1 MNWFRQNRFLGVFLA
16 ALTVATLASLVFGW
30 MAKSGFDE
38 AKARFDENASELNR
52 LQRLT
57 PFPTKPNVAKMKT
70 QADEYAAE
78 LNRTKEELKTH
89 VLPVTAMAPNEF
101 QARLRQ
107 AMAAVNE
114 RARANRVKLPDNF
127 YLGFEE
133 FAAALPDNI
142 AAPLLGQQL
151 AQVELLVN
159 TLIDARVDAIS
170 SLKRVRPAEQR
181 AGATPAPTASPAG
194 TPHKATTPLIERN
207 SVEATF
213 VSNPGAARRAL
224 NQITSTPEQV
234 YVIRTLHILNEKD
247 KGPPRAPAVV
257 AGVSPAA
264 GSTTPG
270 DAAGTAAPTG
280 AATGASSNPALTFI
294 VGNERVQT
302 SARIEMLRFNFP

>member
-1 MNWFRQNRFLGVFLA
+1 M
-16 ALTVATLASLVFGW
+16 
-30 MAKSGFDE
+30 
-38 AKARFDENASELNR
+38 NR

-57 PFPTKPNVAKMKT
+57 PFPTEPNVSRMKT

-181 AGATPAPTASPAG
+181 AGVPPAPTASPAG
-194 TPHKATTPLIERN
+194 TPRKAMATAAAPLIERN

-234 YVIRTLHILNEKD
+234 YVIRTLHVLNEKD
-247 KGPPRAPAVV
+247 KGPSRDASV

-264 GSTTPG
+264 GTPAASAATT
-270 DAAGTAAPTG
+270 AAG
-280 AATGASSNPALTFI
+280 ASPNPALTFV

-302 SARIEMLRFNFP
+302 SARIEMLRINFP

>member
-1 MNWFRQNRFLGVFLA
+1 MNWFRQNRFLGAFLA
-16 ALTVATLASLVFGW
+16 ALTVAALASLVFGW
-30 MAKSGFDE
+30 MAKSGFEE

-57 PFPTKPNVAKMKT
+57 PFPTEPNVARMKT

-151 AQVELLVN
+151 AQVELLLN

-170 SLKRVRPAEQR
+170 AVKRVRPAGQR
-181 AGATPAPTASPAG
+181 AGAPPAPTASPAG
-194 TPHKATTPLIERN
+194 TPHKVTTTAAGPLIERN

-224 NQITSTPEQV
+224 NQITS
-234 YVIRTLHILNEKD
+234 
-247 KGPPRAPAVV
+247 A
-257 AGVSPAA
+257 
-264 GSTTPG
+264 
-270 DAAGTAAPTG
+270 
-280 AATGASSNPALTFI
+280 
-294 VGNERVQT
+294 
-302 SARIEMLRFNFP
+302 M